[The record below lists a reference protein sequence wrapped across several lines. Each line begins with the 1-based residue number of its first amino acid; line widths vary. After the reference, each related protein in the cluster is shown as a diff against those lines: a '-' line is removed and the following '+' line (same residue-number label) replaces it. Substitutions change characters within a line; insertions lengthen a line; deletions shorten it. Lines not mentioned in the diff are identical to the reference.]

1 VVWNLLS
8 NAIKFTPQGGLIEV
22 RLERLENKA
31 LLIVSDTGQGIEPEF
46 LPNIFDRFQQADS
59 SSKRRQGGLG
69 LGLAI
74 VKHIVELHNGA
85 IYAYS
90 RGEGQGSDFM
100 ITLPLAAQDA
110 NVEGVMMWPLRPEG
124 QDETRSS
131 ALRGVRVLVVDD
143 EHDTRE
149 VLSVMLARYGP
160 EVRAAGS
167 AAEAREIFQQWK
179 PDVLVS
185 DIGMPEE
192 DGYALIGKIRA
203 LSPEEG
209 GVVPAIALTA
219 FAAAQDK
226 ERALAAGFHRHL
238 AKPVEPVALAKAVA
252 RILGR
257 NDEGITL

>member
-1 VVWNLLS
+1 M
-8 NAIKFTPQGGLIEV
+8 A
-22 RLERLENKA
+22 
-31 LLIVSDTGQGIEPEF
+31 
-46 LPNIFDRFQQADS
+46 
-59 SSKRRQGGLG
+59 
-69 LGLAI
+69 
-74 VKHIVELHNGA
+74 
-85 IYAYS
+85 
-90 RGEGQGSDFM
+90 
-100 ITLPLAAQDA
+100 
-110 NVEGVMMWPLRPEG
+110 RPRP
-124 QDETRSS
+124 T
-131 ALRGVRVLVVDD
+131 VLVVDD

-167 AAEAREIFQQWK
+167 AAEAREIFGHWK

-203 LSPEEG
+203 LSREEG
-209 GVVPAIALTA
+209 GEVPAIALTA